1 MLCGPSPGSVHKLG
15 QGELV
20 LGRDEDLAYR
30 IDDVAVS
37 GRHARLYSQDGNF
50 FIEDLGSTNGT
61 FVEGRRLTAKRRLQ
75 EGDRVQLG
83 LNTLFRVDLQDA
95 TEEEAAKRLYEAA
108 VRDPLTGVYN
118 RGHFETL
125 IVSEFAF
132 AARHKTP
139 LSVLFIDFD
148 HFTQVNNT
156 YGHQAGDAVLR
167 NAARTIAETIRTEDL
182 VARYG
187 GEEFVLVARGIS
199 LEHTLILAERV
210 RSTVARCVVPWDDVA
225 IAVTVSIGV
234 ATFDH
239 QRAPYGSADELVAA
253 ADRAVYR
260 AKHAG
265 RDRVCA
271 V

>member
-1 MLCGPSPGSVHKLG
+1 MLCGPTPGSVHQLG
-15 QGELV
+15 HGELV
-20 LGRDEDLAYR
+20 LGRDDHLPYR

-37 GRHARLYSQDGNF
+37 GRHARLYCEGGDF
-50 FIEDLGSTNGT
+50 FLDDLDSTNGT
-61 FVEGRRLTAKRRLQ
+61 FVEGVRIAEPKQLQ
-75 EGDRVQLG
+75 EGDRIQLG

-95 TEEEAAKRLYEAA
+95 TEQEAAKRLYEAA

-118 RGHFETL
+118 RGHFETQL
-125 IVSEFAF
+125 VSEFAF
-132 AARHKTP
+132 AARHQTA
-139 LSVLFIDFD
+139 LSILFIDFD

-167 NAARTIAETIRTEDL
+167 NAARTIQEVVRTEDL

-199 LEHTLILAERV
+199 LEHTLVLAERV
-210 RSTVARCVVPWDDVA
+210 RSTVARCLVPWDDVA

-234 ATFDH
+234 ATYDH
-239 QRAPYGSADELVAA
+239 QRAPYGNPEQLVAA

-260 AKHAG
+260 AKHEG